1 MHRYLLI
8 LVILFSPASHAA
20 EAVVKLVL
28 GQATAKANT
37 SLVAGSTFGTA
48 AKSRSEVAL
57 KSGLFRTG
65 SATRVQIAGE
75 DAVQLEAGTLLVA
88 SQPGLFRRSVSV
100 QAPGYGFQV
109 RGTAQVFYDPG
120 RSIRV
125 VALEGQVVVSL
136 ASLSGE
142 KVTLKPGQQL
152 IISPNE
158 RALPRPIEIDLARLM
173 ATSQLLSSAF
183 EPVVTAQRL
192 GSATRKQEREISGE
206 SLEATP
212 LMMEGGSGELYVV
225 NEEIMHEEVQEEF
238 DDLDGDGEEDDF
250 YFDEEGNLVFLD
262 EGEDL
267 PEDAVLE
274 GGEGENG
281 DVVIAGDEEGT
292 DDASP
297 ASDEGGDDGER
308 HVGSSGVASS
318 KKRSKRNVLLS
329 GANISGNNVTIGSRK
344 TKTSIQITNSSQVA
358 AIAGN
363 LSLLGHQGP
372 VNVSASALRA
382 SGQLLIDTDSTA
394 SIQASTLAANVIK
407 ARAFSAGGNALVI
420 DGSTLNANTLI
431 QLYAEG
437 AGTLLFRN
445 QVNLNTPH
453 AVLAGKTVEV
463 QAGGAVN
470 VKGKASVFTDD
481 ARFNLPGYGTLSA
494 GGGATTQPH
503 AARPKF

>member
-1 MHRYLLI
+1 MRRYLLI
-8 LVILFSPASHAA
+8 FVILFSPASHAA

-37 SLVAGSTFGTA
+37 SLAAGSTFSTA

-158 RALPRPIEIDLARLM
+158 RSLPRPIEIDLARLM
-173 ATSQLLSSAF
+173 ETSQLLSSAF

-192 GSATRKQEREISGE
+192 GSAARKQEREISGE

-225 NEEIMHEEVQEEF
+225 NEEIMHEEVHEEF

-250 YFDEEGNLVFLD
+250 YFDQEGNLVFLD

-281 DVVIAGDEEGT
+281 DVVIAGDAEGA

-297 ASDEGGDDGER
+297 ASDDGER
-308 HVGSSGVASS
+308 HVGSSSVASS

-372 VNVSASALRA
+372 VNMSASALRA

-437 AGTLLFRN
+437 AGTLQFRN

-481 ARFNLPGYGTLSA
+481 ARFNLPGYGTLNA
-494 GGGATTQPH
+494 GGGTTMQPH

>member
-1 MHRYLLI
+1 MHRYLFI
-8 LVILFSPASHAA
+8 LVILCSPSSHAA

-37 SLVAGSTFGTA
+37 ALATGSTFGTA

-65 SATRVQIAGE
+65 SATHVQIAGE
-75 DAVQLEAGTLLVA
+75 DAVQLQAGTLLVA

-100 QAPGYGFQV
+100 QAPGYGLQV

-136 ASLSGE
+136 SSLSGE
-142 KVTLKPGQQL
+142 RVTLKPGQQL

-192 GSATRKQEREISGE
+192 STATRKQEREISGE

-212 LMMEGGSGELYVV
+212 LMMDGGSGELYVV
-225 NEEIMHEEVQEEF
+225 NEEIMHEEVHEEF

-262 EGEDL
+262 DDEAL
-267 PEDAVLE
+267 PEDAELVGDE
-274 GGEGENG
+274 DESG
-281 DVVIAGDEEGT
+281 DVVIAGDEEGA
-292 DDASP
+292 DDAG
-297 ASDEGGDDGER
+297 AADDGGDAER
-308 HVGSSGVASS
+308 NASSSGAASS
-318 KKRSKRNVLLS
+318 KKRSKRNVLLF
-329 GANISGNNVTIGSRK
+329 GAKISGNNVTIGSRK

-363 LSLLGHQGP
+363 LSLLAHQGP
-372 VNVSASALRA
+372 VNVSGSALRA

-420 DGSTLNANTLI
+420 DGSSLNANTLI

-445 QVNLNTPH
+445 QVTLNTPH
-453 AVLAGKTVEV
+453 AVLAGKMVEV
-463 QAGGAVN
+463 QAGGAVQ

-494 GGGATTQPH
+494 GGGTTTQPH